1 LSDVEFV
8 VEADGYT
15 RKDFT
20 EFFFMNHWI
29 LENVSM
35 IDFTDK
41 IVKHNIAIGRLEK
54 PSLIFRKIYE
64 NINSSSENKY
74 VLAMQDLNNQMYDLM
89 MGNRKEIVDYK
100 QFNLPFTDVSVE
112 FSYIYK
118 VCVLVF
124 ESDYINFLI
133 SVGKELNLDIP
144 DDIVNQFKEKL
155 DSYKNTF
162 SPKYDKFYQIRTYY
176 ERVVGET

>member
-1 LSDVEFV
+1 V

-35 IDFTDK
+35 IDFTDA

-64 NINSSSENKY
+64 NINLPSENKY
-74 VLAMQDLNNQMYDLM
+74 VLAMQDLNSQMYELM
-89 MGNRKEIVDYK
+89 LGNRKEIVDYK
-100 QFNLPFTDVSVE
+100 EFNLPFTDVSVE
-112 FSYIYK
+112 FTYIYK
-118 VCVLVF
+118 ACVLVF
-124 ESDYINFLI
+124 QKDYIQFLMGI
-133 SVGKELNLDIP
+133 GKELNLEVP
-144 DDIVNQFKEKL
+144 EDIVDKFETKL

-176 ERVVGET
+176 ERVIRES

>member
-1 LSDVEFV
+1 
-8 VEADGYT
+8 
-15 RKDFT
+15 
-20 EFFFMNHWI
+20 
-29 LENVSM
+29 M

-64 NINSSSENKY
+64 GITSPSQNKY
-74 VLAMQDLNNQMYDLM
+74 VLAMQDLNNQMYELM
-89 MGNRKEIVDYK
+89 SGNRKEIVDYK

-118 VCVLVF
+118 LCVIVF
-124 ESDYINFLI
+124 QDAYVDFLI
-133 SVGKELNLDIP
+133 NIGKELNLEIP
-144 DDIVNQFKEKL
+144 ENIVDQFKENL
-155 DSYKNTF
+155 NNYRNTF

-176 ERVVGET
+176 ERVVGEN

>member
-1 LSDVEFV
+1 
-8 VEADGYT
+8 
-15 RKDFT
+15 
-20 EFFFMNHWI
+20 MNHWI

-64 NINSSSENKY
+64 NITLPSKNKY
-74 VLAMQDLNNQMYDLM
+74 VLAMQDLNNQMYELM
-89 MGNRKEIVDYK
+89 SGNRKEIVDYK
-100 QFNLPFTDVSVE
+100 QFNLPSTEVSVD

-124 ESDYINFLI
+124 EDAYIDFLI
-133 SVGKELNLDIP
+133 DIGRDLNLEIP
-144 DDIVNQFKEKL
+144 GDIVEQFKDKL
-155 DSYKNTF
+155 DSYRNTF

-176 ERVVGET
+176 ERVIREG